1 MFFGSFQDKS
11 PATNTGLARLRG
23 WFHGLGVG
31 GMWELGTTITN
42 PTALTILHEV

>member
-23 WFHGLGVG
+23 WFHRLGVG
-31 GMWELGTTITN
+31 GWTNMRVITN
-42 PTALTILHEV
+42 AKESTF